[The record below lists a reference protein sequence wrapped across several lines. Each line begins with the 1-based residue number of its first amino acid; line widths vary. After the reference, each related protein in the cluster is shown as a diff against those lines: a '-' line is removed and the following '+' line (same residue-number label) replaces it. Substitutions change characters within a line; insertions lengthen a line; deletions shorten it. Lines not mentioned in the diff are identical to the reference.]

1 MSYVERYEYILL
13 DHLHELAHRKIVD
26 VDPERVLDL
35 ARSRLDPEEAVSWG
49 SRWLICTPSARRE
62 VSSGSE
68 AGHSSQVLSL
78 L

>member
-49 SRWLICTPSARRE
+49 WAQTPPAIEKCGVGDRGYETIAVCLRY
-62 VSSGSE
+62 VPG
-68 AGHSSQVLSL
+68 
-78 L
+78 